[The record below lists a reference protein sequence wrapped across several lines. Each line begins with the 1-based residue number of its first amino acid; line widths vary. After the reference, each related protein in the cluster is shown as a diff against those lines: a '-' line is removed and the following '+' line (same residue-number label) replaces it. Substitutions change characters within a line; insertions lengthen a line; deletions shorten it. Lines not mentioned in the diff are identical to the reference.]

1 MSNQYSQIYTDLK
14 NSSNFNAVNINVGNT
29 LTANKIICSN
39 IVGGYIGPTGPTG
52 PIGGLLSYS
61 IDTDTNTF
69 FQGGGTLIVDRN
81 EINNPGGSILASDFT
96 DGAIFEAYYSGKFK
110 ILGADAGVNPT
121 QLVFGLTFD
130 PVSTAP
136 NKSFGVT
143 QVSNGIM
150 TSQDQSFEYRCTF
163 RVASYTDST
172 IVLTFNTSAQI
183 VTSNGIFPSTFGV
196 NQFSGNNVTIVTQDR
211 TINGNI
217 TLAFFVANL
226 TDSVGINF
234 SRYISYIKKLI

>member
-14 NSSNFNAVNINVGNT
+14 NCSNFNAVNIKVENT

-39 IVGGYIGPTGPTG
+39 IVGGPTG

-69 FQGGGTLIVDRN
+69 FQGGGTVIVDRN
-81 EINNPGGSILASDFT
+81 EINNPGGSILASNFT

-136 NKSFGVT
+136 GKSFGAT
-143 QVSNGIM
+143 QLSNGIM

-163 RVASYTDST
+163 RVVSYTDTT

-183 VTSNGIFPSTFGV
+183 VTSSGTLPSSTFGV